1 MEYLTVG
8 WNLLEA
14 IFALAAARISRSVAT
29 FGFGIDSVIECASA
43 STLIWRLHAEIGKHH
58 SATLMD
64 ELELRARKLVAGLL
78 YLLAGYIVLDA
89 VHSLWTANRPAF
101 SLFGAI
107 VLSSSIAVMVW
118 LARAKKRLALKLGS
132 SALQADVTQTSAC
145 WWLSVSALTGIGL
158 NGLWGWWWADPV
170 AAIVIAAL
178 VFNEGRAAWRGQSC
192 C

>member
-8 WNLLEA
+8 WNLVEA
-14 IFALAAARISRSVAT
+14 IIALVAARISRSVAT

-43 STLIWRLHAEIGKHH
+43 SILIWRLHAEIGKRH
-58 SATLMD
+58 SAMLMD

-78 YLLAGYIVLDA
+78 YLLVGYIVLDA
-89 VHSLWTANRPAF
+89 VHSLWTANRPVF
-101 SLFGAI
+101 NLIGVV

-118 LARAKKRLALKLGS
+118 LARVKKRLALKLGS

-158 NGLWGWWWADPV
+158 NGLLGWWWADSA

-178 VFNEGRAAWRGQSC
+178 VFREARAAWRGQAC